1 MECKLYEWMVKQSE
15 RELQVSV
22 TQIRLQAQLIAKDM
36 KVERFIASSQWA
48 NNFMKRKKFGVRRP
62 TTKQQLPKQWEFQ
75 VAKFRS
81 IITDLVKDLP
91 DNQIGN
97 FDEVSI
103 QCDMPLDYTV
113 DTKGATE
120 VREKTRKNVL
130 MSIYVFSKMVLNFR
144 LLLFLAQRNFKRLA
158 FLNQSLLL

>member
-1 MECKLYEWMVKQSE
+1 MVKQSE

-22 TQIRLQAQLIAKDM
+22 TQIRFQAQLIAKEM

-48 NNFMKRKKFGVRRP
+48 DNFMKRKNFGVRRP

-91 DNQIGN
+91 DN
-97 FDEVSI
+97 
-103 QCDMPLDYTV
+103 
-113 DTKGATE
+113 
-120 VREKTRKNVL
+120 
-130 MSIYVFSKMVLNFR
+130 
-144 LLLFLAQRNFKRLA
+144 
-158 FLNQSLLL
+158 